1 MFSISKSTKQ
11 THHKKEYP
19 QGHWAIEKALNITNH
34 LKNVDE
40 RIPGPPPQERLK
52 WPALAMV
59 SGGTDEEKL
68 EVSNMAKCAC
78 TWAQP
83 LWKPLGSR
91 SQREKYVCPVT
102 QECQS
107 EVQTQQILVLV
118 YKNV

>member
-68 EVSNMAKCAC
+68 EVSNMASARAHGHNHFENLWAVGPNAKSMCVLWPKNASLKC
-78 TWAQP
+78 
-83 LWKPLGSR
+83 KPN
-91 SQREKYVCPVT
+91 KY
-102 QECQS
+102 
-107 EVQTQQILVLV
+107 
-118 YKNV
+118 